1 MRTPR
6 TFEVLKRVKIGNK
19 KYFPGETVMETFDRP
34 FDRLVTF
41 GALRLA
47 PTGKAQVPVV
57 EPEPQVEDAIV
68 EDVVVEDEI
77 VDEPVDLAGMTKK
90 ELVAYAEGLGIE
102 LPSKITKAEIV
113 EQIEAL

>member
-19 KYFPGETVMETFDRP
+19 KYFPGEVVTETFDRP

-47 PTGKAQVPVV
+47 PTGKAQEPVS
-57 EPEPQVEDAIV
+57 EPEPQVEDAT
-68 EDVVVEDEI
+68 
-77 VDEPVDLAGMTKK
+77 VDEPVNLSAMTKK
-90 ELVAYAEGLGIE
+90 ELVAYAEGLGLE

-113 EQIEAL
+113 ERIEAL

>member
-19 KYFPGETVMETFDRP
+19 KYFPGEVVTETFDRP

-47 PTGKAQVPVV
+47 PTGKAQEPVP

-68 EDVVVEDEI
+68 
-77 VDEPVDLAGMTKK
+77 DEPVDLSGMLKDD
-90 ELVAYAEGLGIE
+90 LIAYAEGLGLE
-102 LPSKITKAEIV
+102 LPSKVTKSEIM
-113 EQIEAL
+113 ERIEAL